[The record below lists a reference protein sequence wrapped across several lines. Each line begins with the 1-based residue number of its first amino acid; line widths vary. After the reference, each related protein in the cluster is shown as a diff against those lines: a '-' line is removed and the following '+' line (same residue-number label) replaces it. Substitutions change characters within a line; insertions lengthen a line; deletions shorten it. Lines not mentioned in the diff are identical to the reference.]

1 MVVSCLPSDQQLVLN
16 LVVLFM
22 SLVNLLLDQLLIEL
36 TGIILSALVELAQN
50 GLSTS
55 VEVVVIIIRISLHS
69 LLEL

>member
-55 VEVVVIIIRISLHS
+55 VEVVVIIRISLHS

>member
-36 TGIILSALVELAQN
+36 AGIILSALVELAQN

-55 VEVVVIIIRISLHS
+55 VEVVVSLHS

>member
-55 VEVVVIIIRISLHS
+55 VEVVVSLHS